1 MQLKLLA
8 KLPYHLLALKD
19 LPTFTPTAMLFKP
32 WNEQPSPRHI
42 IQGDSSAGLDAIP
55 SVDINLDQTLT
66 KVEYFVISPHNTKSL
81 VEALP
86 KGQKIGAIKIS
97 FPKSIVEDV
106 TEDTFD
112 EDEQLYTAIEEKIK
126 ANSYGTYEIDIW
138 KNTDS
143 ITSVAVPRFK
153 EAIVNNFLA
162 RKLVEKFSDLVQSW
176 VILSLCE
183 IKYGDILN
191 RLDIN
196 DTSEKVKVYSSVPS
210 LKPPHFISG
219 ISASLHAQLK
229 KNPGTSLFSIVV
241 RSEGNLGYERI
252 NVESLLEGGYVLSE
266 IFGKDFDNKSYI
278 GNVTNSSKALH
289 QGYGSSM
296 YI

>member
-1 MQLKLLA
+1 M
-8 KLPYHLLALKD
+8 
-19 LPTFTPTAMLFKP
+19 
-32 WNEQPSPRHI
+32 
-42 IQGDSSAGLDAIP
+42 
-55 SVDINLDQTLT
+55 
-66 KVEYFVISPHNTKSL
+66 ISPHNTKLL
-81 VEALP
+81 VKALP
-86 KGQKIGAIKIS
+86 KGQKVGTIKIS
-97 FPKSIVEDV
+97 FPKSIVEDAA
-106 TEDTFD
+106 EDTFD

-126 ANSYGTYEIDIW
+126 ANSYGSYEMEIW

-143 ITSVAVPRFK
+143 IISVAVPRFK
-153 EAIVNNFLA
+153 EAIVNNILA
-162 RKLVEKFSDLVQSW
+162 RKFVEKFNDLVQSW

-196 DTSEKVKVYSSVPS
+196 DINEKAKVYSSVPS

-229 KNPGTSLFSIVV
+229 KNPDTLLFSIVV

-252 NVESLLEGGYVLSE
+252 NVESLLEAGYVLAE
-266 IFGKDFDNKSYI
+266 IFGKDFDNRSYI
-278 GNVTNSSKALH
+278 ENVTIGSKALR
-289 QGYGSSM
+289 QGYGSLM